1 MTLDRDATPARPPRT
16 TLAETTLAGTTL
28 AGTTPT
34 GTTPTSGTTNWT
46 GVLFGFLLAS
56 LAAFQQFKLPP
67 MLPEMLAEFG
77 YPKTVAGSFM
87 SIYAAIGLAM
97 SFALGGLMARMGTG
111 RKLAAAFA
119 DRKSVVDGKRVVRR
133 GKNG

>member
-1 MTLDRDATPARPPRT
+1 MTLDRDATPTRPPRT

-34 GTTPTSGTTNWT
+34 GTTPTRGTTNWT

-77 YPKTVAGSFM
+77 YPKTVAGRSEE
-87 SIYAAIGLAM
+87 
-97 SFALGGLMARMGTG
+97 R
-111 RKLAAAFA
+111 R
-119 DRKSVVDGKRVVRR
+119 VGKECVSTCRSRWSPYH
-133 GKNG
+133 

>member
-1 MTLDRDATPARPPRT
+1 MTLDRDATPTRPPRT

-34 GTTPTSGTTNWT
+34 GTTPTRGTANWT

-87 SIYAAIGLAM
+87 SRSEERRVGKECV
-97 SFALGGLMARMGTG
+97 STG
-111 RKLAAAFA
+111 
-119 DRKSVVDGKRVVRR
+119 SSR
-133 GKNG
+133 GWPVH